1 MGTPQ
6 ESVDDIFLPGGR
18 LRGEIM
24 TDAAS
29 KALGEAVRLTRE
41 TQWDT
46 VRSPHL
52 FMGLLAI
59 QDPRI
64 REWGRRF
71 QADLDDLQGQFQ
83 EMFFQADGQADSYL
97 TLNREFF
104 SDNVI
109 RHLRDA
115 LNRARDYGRDQ
126 ITTMDL
132 LISLLTVPNS
142 IVADCL
148 ETLGITAAKLTEI
161 ALIAENSRL
170 DGDRSGRSGR

>member
-1 MGTPQ
+1 MATP
-6 ESVDDIFLPGGR
+6 EDAGEDIFLPGGK
-18 LRGEIM
+18 LRGDLLTE
-24 TDAAS
+24 AAQS
-29 KALGEAVRLTRE
+29 ALGEAVRLTRE

-59 QDPRI
+59 RDARV
-64 REWGRRF
+64 REWGRLF
-71 QADLDDLQGQFQ
+71 HADLDQLLDEFQ
-83 EMFFQADGQADSYL
+83 RLFYREDGEEDSYL
-97 TLNREFF
+97 VLNREFL

-115 LNRARDYGRDQ
+115 IGRAQGYGRKQ

-142 IVADCL
+142 IVAECL
-148 ETLGITAAKLTEI
+148 EQLGITAAKLTEI
-161 ALIAENSRL
+161 ALIAENVRL
-170 DGDRSGRSGR
+170 DGDRTGRSGR